1 MHIVHLQNIEKNG
14 RIVICNGGKEIF
26 FLCLLHYN
34 DTCKVNQQF
43 TGGERKVIK
52 LNILNMK
59 NFLDTV
65 NACIGKVYICS
76 ARTVKNKTLMGKKRY
91 RTVCGDNT
99 SKTKTVCVLF

>member
-52 LNILNMK
+52 QNINGEERIQDSLWRQYFQNK
-59 NFLDTV
+59 NCLCLILEIPNPTDYMNIV
-65 NACIGKVYICS
+65 SYYA
-76 ARTVKNKTLMGKKRY
+76 
-91 RTVCGDNT
+91 GD
-99 SKTKTVCVLF
+99 C

>member
-1 MHIVHLQNIEKNG
+1 MEKFFWNMHIVHLQNIEKNG
-14 RIVICNGGKEIF
+14 RIVIGNGEIEIF

-43 TGGERKVIK
+43 TGGERKVVK

-65 NACIGKVYICS
+65 NACIGKVY
-76 ARTVKNKTLMGKKRY
+76 L
-91 RTVCGDNT
+91 
-99 SKTKTVCVLF
+99 